1 LYHFEVGIN
10 TSPRQNN
17 LVELKY
23 MAKDRYYTKTHLPDS
38 IKEQLDLECLSEYE
52 LFESN
57 HDDVLQIDNII
68 GEAKILTI
76 EEFDQI
82 HNL

>member
-1 LYHFEVGIN
+1 
-10 TSPRQNN
+10 
-17 LVELKY
+17 
-23 MAKDRYYTKTHLPDS
+23 MAKNRYYTKTQLPES
-38 IKEQLDLECLSEYE
+38 IKVQLDLECLSEYE

-76 EEFDQI
+76 EEFDKI
-82 HNL
+82 DNL